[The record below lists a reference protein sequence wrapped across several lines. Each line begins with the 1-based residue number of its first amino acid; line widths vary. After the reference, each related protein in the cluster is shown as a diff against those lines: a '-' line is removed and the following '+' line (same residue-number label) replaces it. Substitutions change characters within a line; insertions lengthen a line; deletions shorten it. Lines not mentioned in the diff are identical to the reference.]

1 MTGGRGAG
9 PGAPLTIR
17 IAHHN
22 SNRLSAR
29 WKQRIELPVEEPPAD
44 HDELR
49 SLIAQYLELPA
60 RNIEIT
66 PRRRRRRL
74 TIRIHH

>member
-9 PGAPLTIR
+9 PGDPLTIR
-17 IAHHN
+17 IAHRN
-22 SNRLSAR
+22 RSRLSAR
-29 WKQRIELPVEEPPAD
+29 WAQRIELPVEEPPAD

-60 RNIEIT
+60 RDIEIT
-66 PRRRRRRL
+66 PRRRRL
-74 TIRIHH
+74 TIRIRH